1 MIDDFDFALM
11 LFEILL
17 LSLPD
22 LVFISGGG
30 DVGVV
35 FLKVFVVQR
44 RDSKSRRRRRRSH
57 DGRENGSVSMVAAA
71 CRRLLLDPL
80 LLL

>member
-22 LVFISGGG
+22 LAFVAGGG
-30 DVGVV
+30 DADVV
-35 FLKVFVVQR
+35 LFIVFVVER
-44 RDSKSRRRRRRSH
+44 RNSRRLVD
-57 DGRENGSVSMVAAA
+57 DGRENRSVSMAAA
-71 CRRLLLDPL
+71 SRRFLLDPL
-80 LLL
+80 

>member
-44 RDSKSRRRRRRSH
+44 RDSEGRRRRRSH

>member
-44 RDSKSRRRRRRSH
+44 RDSKSRRRRRSH